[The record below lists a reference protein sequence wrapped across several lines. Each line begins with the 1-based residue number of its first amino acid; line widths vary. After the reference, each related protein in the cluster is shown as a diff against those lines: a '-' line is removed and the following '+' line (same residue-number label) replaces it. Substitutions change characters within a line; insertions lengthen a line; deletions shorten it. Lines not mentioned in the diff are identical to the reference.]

1 MLKSVRLAIPPTGRC
16 RVVAS
21 DGSHHTPFET
31 FVQLFVAPTSYPAPV
46 HSRRRLANRF
56 PPLLGT
62 VPMLPGLPAIVQ
74 SIVFMGSHRP
84 LIDARVPPDARIRL
98 LACAC
103 ACAPARAYPLARPER
118 GWGEQLRAHF
128 SLYTALPQ
136 NFWKFSFSEHKT
148 SVFHEQHYTS
158 TRPLHLSGRVIW
170 LRMDPSRRPAAAP
183 PATGRSPSSY
193 RPAPPDTLSHLSV
206 WQGRVHPLE
215 KAGE

>member
-1 MLKSVRLAIPPTGRC
+1 
-16 RVVAS
+16 
-21 DGSHHTPFET
+21 
-31 FVQLFVAPTSYPAPV
+31 
-46 HSRRRLANRF
+46 
-56 PPLLGT
+56 
-62 VPMLPGLPAIVQ
+62 MLPGPPAIVQ
-74 SIVFMGSHRP
+74 SIMFMSSHRP
-84 LIDARVPPDARIRL
+84 SLDARVPPDARLRLRLRL
-98 LACAC
+98 LARTHW
-103 ACAPARAYPLARPER
+103 PTWSR

-158 TRPLHLSGRVIW
+158 IRPLHLSGRVVW
-170 LRMDPSRRPAAAP
+170 LRMDPSRARAAA
-183 PATGRSPSSY
+183 PSSY